1 MLQAFVDVNPIT
13 RTTNASRG
21 LMHGVATAE
30 QLGWVALSCALLLT
44 VFGPLTMRMYRGRS

>member
-13 RTTNASRG
+13 HTTNASRG